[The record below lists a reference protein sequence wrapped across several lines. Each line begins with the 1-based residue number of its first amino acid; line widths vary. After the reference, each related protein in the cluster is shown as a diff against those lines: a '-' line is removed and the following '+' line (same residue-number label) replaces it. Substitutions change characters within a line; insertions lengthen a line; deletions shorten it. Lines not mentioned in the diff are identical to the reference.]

1 MTRIVSTDKNVTP
14 PPRNSASWYGACDNN
29 WQSALA
35 RSFDFRLTVYCPS
48 RNTEESWTNVS
59 CNQLPKD
66 YSGST
71 PFNRSRREDQSENFG
86 NDQPELEEHAPIEV
100 ASGITEA
107 LEERQQD
114 KLGNIDEALARI
126 EAGTFGECQDWT
138 AHRQGAA

>member
-1 MTRIVSTDKNVTP
+1 MAKR
-14 PPRNSASWYGACDNN
+14 
-29 WQSALA
+29 LA

-48 RNTEESWTNVS
+48 RNTDESWTNFRAIN
-59 CNQLPKD
+59 CRKITAGRRPLID
-66 YSGST
+66 EL
-71 PFNRSRREDQSENFG
+71 SRREDQSENFG